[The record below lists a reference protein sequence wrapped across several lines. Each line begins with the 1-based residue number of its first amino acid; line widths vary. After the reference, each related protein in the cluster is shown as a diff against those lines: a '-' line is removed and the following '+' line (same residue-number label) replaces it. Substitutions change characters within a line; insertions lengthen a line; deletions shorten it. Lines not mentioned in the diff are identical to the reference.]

1 MKMIP
6 KPQKIKDPAKYADFD
21 LPREK
26 LEYALKEALKKID
39 IGLASFTPESYPA
52 STSKNYVYERH
63 GNTGWGSG
71 FWPGMVWLA
80 YELTGE
86 EKYKEH
92 ALSFIDSMHTRIVEK
107 IAVNHHDMGF
117 IYTPSCV
124 AAYKLCGNEKAKEA
138 ALMAA
143 DHLMTRYSEKG
154 KFIQA
159 WGDVGDP
166 ASYRLIIDCLL
177 NIPLLYWATEQT
189 GDPKYAEAAYNH
201 FQTAVEVCCRAD
213 GSTYQTYYFDVNTH
227 EPLRG
232 VTKQGLSDDSA
243 WSRGQAWGIY
253 GPMLTYKYKH
263 DQKSI
268 DTFKAT
274 TAYFL
279 NQLPEDYVAYWD
291 LWFTE
296 GDVEP
301 RDSSAASCAICG
313 MLEAYKY
320 MDDSDPY
327 KQIFYNA
334 AKRIMNSLID
344 NYLTKDIPESDG
356 LLKCATYYKAG
367 NLGIHEL
374 NTWGDYFYMEA
385 LMRFLNPDWEL
396 YW

>member
-1 MKMIP
+1 MIP
-6 KPQKIKDPAKYADFD
+6 KPQQIKNLAKYAEFD
-21 LPREK
+21 LPKEK

-39 IGLASFTPESYPA
+39 IGLERFTPEGFPSA
-52 STSKNYVYERH
+52 TSENYVYIKCK
-63 GNTGWGSG
+63 NTGWGSG
-71 FWPGMVWLA
+71 FWPGMCWLA
-80 YELTGE
+80 WELTGE

-92 ALSFIDSMHTRIVEK
+92 ALSYIDSMHTRIVEK
-107 IAVNHHDMGF
+107 ISVNHHDMGF

-124 AAYKLCGNEKAKEA
+124 SAYKLLGNEKAKEA

-201 FQTAVEVCCRAD
+201 FQTAVEVCCRED

-232 VTKQGLSDDSA
+232 VTKQGLNDDSA

-279 NQLPEDYVAYWD
+279 NNLPEDYVAYWD

-385 LMRFLNPDWEL
+385 LMRFLRPDWEL

>member
-1 MKMIP
+1 MIP
-6 KPQKIKDPAKYADFD
+6 KPQQIKDPAKYADFD
-21 LPREK
+21 LPKEK

-39 IGLASFTPESYPA
+39 IGLERFTPEAYPA
-52 STSKNYVYERH
+52 ATSKDYVYTRH

-92 ALSFIDSMHTRIVEK
+92 ALSYIDSMHTRIVEK

-124 AAYKLCGNEKAKEA
+124 SAYKLLGNEKAKEA

-166 ASYRLIIDCLL
+166 ESYRLIIDCLL
-177 NIPLLYWATEQT
+177 NIPLLYWATEMT
-189 GDPKYAEAAYNH
+189 GDEKYAEAAYNH

-232 VTKQGLSDDSA
+232 VTKQGLNDDSA

-320 MDDSDPY
+320 MDDADPY

>member
-1 MKMIP
+1 MIP

>member
-1 MKMIP
+1 M
-6 KPQKIKDPAKYADFD
+6 AKSIIGTQT
-21 LPREK
+21 EK
-26 LEYALKEALKKID
+26 NLMMSFAGESQARMRYTYFASQAKKEGYEQIAAI
-39 IGLASFTPESYPA
+39 FTETA
-52 STSKNYVYERH
+52 EQ
-63 GNTGWGSG
+63 
-71 FWPGMVWLA
+71 
-80 YELTGE
+80 E
-86 EKYKEH
+86 KEH
-92 ALSFIDSMHTRIVEK
+92 AKRMFKYLEGGMVEITAK
-107 IAVNHHDMGF
+107 FPAGVIGTTMENLRAAAAGEHEEWVDDYPKFADIAW
-117 IYTPSCV
+117 
-124 AAYKLCGNEKAKEA
+124 K
-138 ALMAA
+138 
-143 DHLMTRYSEKG
+143 
-154 KFIQA
+154 
-159 WGDVGDP
+159 
-166 ASYRLIIDCLL
+166 
-177 NIPLLYWATEQT
+177 
-189 GDPKYAEAAYNH
+189 H
-201 FQTAVEVCCRAD
+201 FNSTVEVCCRAD
-213 GSTYQTYYFDVNTH
+213 ASTYHTYYFDPKTG
-227 EPLRG
+227 EPLEG
-232 VTKQGLSDDSA
+232 KTHQGAFDDSA
-243 WSRGQAWGIY
+243 WARGQSWGIY

-385 LMRFLNPDWEL
+385 LMRFLKPDWEL

>member
-1 MKMIP
+1 MIP
-6 KPQKIKDPAKYADFD
+6 KPQQIKDPAKYAPFD
-21 LPREK
+21 LPKEK

-39 IGLASFTPESYPA
+39 IGLERFSPEGFPSA
-52 STSKNYVYERH
+52 TSENYVYIKCK
-63 GNTGWGSG
+63 NTGWGSG
-71 FWPGMVWLA
+71 FWPGMCWLA
-80 YELTGE
+80 WELTGE

-92 ALSFIDSMHTRIVEK
+92 ALSYIDSMHTRIVEK
-107 IAVNHHDMGF
+107 LSVNHHDMGF

-124 AAYKLCGNEKAKEA
+124 SAYKLLGNEKARES
-138 ALMAA
+138 ALLAA

-201 FQTAVEVCCRAD
+201 FQTAVEVCCRED

-232 VTKQGLSDDSA
+232 VTKQGLNDDSA

-279 NQLPEDYVAYWD
+279 NNLPEDYVPYWD

-301 RDSSAASCAICG
+301 RDTSAASCAICG

-327 KQIFYNA
+327 KEIFYNA

-385 LMRFLNPDWEL
+385 LMRFLRPDWEL

>member
-1 MKMIP
+1 MIP
-6 KPQKIKDPAKYADFD
+6 KPQAIKDPAKYADFD

-26 LEYALKEALKKID
+26 LEYALSEALKKID
-39 IGLASFTPESYPA
+39 IGLERFTPEAYPA
-52 STSKNYVYERH
+52 ATSKDYVYTRH

-107 IAVNHHDMGF
+107 IQVNHHDMGF

-124 AAYKLCGNEKAKEA
+124 SAYKLCGNEKAREA

-201 FQTAVEVCCRAD
+201 FQTAVEVCCRED

-232 VTKQGLSDDSA
+232 VTKQGLNDDSA

-263 DQKSI
+263 DKKSI
-268 DTFKAT
+268 ETFKAT

-327 KQIFYNA
+327 KQIFYNG

-385 LMRFLNPDWEL
+385 LMRFLRPDWEL